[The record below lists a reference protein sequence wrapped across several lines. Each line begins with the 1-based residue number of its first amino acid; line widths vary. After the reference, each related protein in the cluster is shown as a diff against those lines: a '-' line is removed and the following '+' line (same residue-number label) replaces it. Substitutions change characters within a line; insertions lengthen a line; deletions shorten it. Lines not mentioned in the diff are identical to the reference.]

1 MTLTFFD
8 NIQTLL
14 TIAKAYKF
22 GEVCNFTLK
31 RIHKKEK
38 GKHYNLRQF
47 STKFQSLATKYTLSG
62 QSFTAVSNQNF

>member
-1 MTLTFFD
+1 MTMTFAD

-14 TIAKAYKF
+14 TIAKAYKY

-47 STKFQSLATKYTLSG
+47 SIKFQSLATKSTLSA
-62 QSFTAVSNQNF
+62 QAFTAVNNQKF